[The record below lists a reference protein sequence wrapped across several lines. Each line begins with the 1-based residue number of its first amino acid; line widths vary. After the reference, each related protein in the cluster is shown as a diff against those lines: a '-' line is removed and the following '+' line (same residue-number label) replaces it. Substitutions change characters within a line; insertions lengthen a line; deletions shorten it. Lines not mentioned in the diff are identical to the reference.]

1 VLGHDDAL
9 LLPLIFPGGAIGT
22 IVYSQPS
29 AITSTLRAPSPSN
42 DAAAILVATRVAVAA
57 ARQRA
62 HDAARALE
70 QEQAVVDTI
79 ERQYAETYRHLAGKG
94 VSDGSPMSARHNTD
108 TFEPAPVPASTLRAS
123 LHAQAAALTSIRA
136 TVTDILAPDSTQYPR
151 WRNQVLQTLRSYALA
166 DHVLPTDAAPTE
178 DWLLMDEVVLSWIHG
193 TLMDELQDIVRV
205 LDDTAHRIWG
215 ALEAQFLGNHQTR
228 IMYLEIV
235 FHQLV
240 QGDLS
245 VDEYCRQMKTMADT
259 LRTLGAPMTDESH
272 VLNLL
277 RGLSPRF
284 DRVAPILTR
293 MKPCPTFAEAKND
306 LLLEE
311 LRLSAVATA
320 APATALYRLQR
331 TSGCPL
337 RLRGGGG
344 GGGRRP
350 PPPPPRPPPPR
361 AGGGGG
367 GGGSCSPHSGPA
379 ALLSSATDC
388 WLRGGSQPRSR
399 PWSQGRTQW
408 RWPVGR
414 PWWLIGWLSVA
425 ILLQPVDW
433 HHSHVAQAVC
443 GCLGPS
449 PHRLSAGLLC
459 RCTPGGTLGSSP
471 ASARSSATPGVS
483 GPAHVGA
490 LD

>member
-344 GGGRRP
+344 G
-350 PPPPPRPPPPR
+350 
-361 AGGGGG
+361 
-367 GGGSCSPHSGPA
+367 SCSPHSGPA

>member
-344 GGGRRP
+344 GGVLLTALRPRCPLELRDRLLASGGLAAAVTAVVARADAVAVARREAVVAHWVALSGHPSTTRGLAPFTCGPSRLRVPRPLTP
-350 PPPPPRPPPPR
+350 PPLSRSSLPLHPRRHPRLLPSLSKVFCHSRGLRPSPCGGPGLTGGTRSPSPAPPR
-361 AGGGGG
+361 
-367 GGGSCSPHSGPA
+367 
-379 ALLSSATDC
+379 
-388 WLRGGSQPRSR
+388 
-399 PWSQGRTQW
+399 
-408 RWPVGR
+408 
-414 PWWLIGWLSVA
+414 
-425 ILLQPVDW
+425 
-433 HHSHVAQAVC
+433 
-443 GCLGPS
+443 
-449 PHRLSAGLLC
+449 
-459 RCTPGGTLGSSP
+459 
-471 ASARSSATPGVS
+471 
-483 GPAHVGA
+483 
-490 LD
+490 